1 MRRMRRLLA
10 ATALAG
16 LAGCGATPEPPPSA
30 PLIRCIAIP
39 NGLAECSELPGPSLP
54 EPAAR

>member
-1 MRRMRRLLA
+1 MRRLLA

-16 LAGCGATPEPPPSA
+16 LAGCSAPPEPPPPA
-30 PLIRCIAIP
+30 LLIRCIAIP
-39 NGLAECSELPGPSLP
+39 NGLAECSELPGPTRP